1 MSEAKSKSSSLI
13 DSIAASSKA
22 ALAQT
27 AGQIQLPG
35 LEQPV
40 EVLRDTWG
48 VPHIFAKNQ
57 RDLFFAQGFVQ
68 AQDRLWQMEV
78 WRRQAEGRMSEL
90 GGPEFAE
97 RDKLARLVRYRGD
110 WDTEWAAYG
119 PDTKQIVGSFVAG
132 VNAFIDSCAD
142 NLPIEFQLTGTRPQ
156 LWTPEVCL
164 GRMAGFIMSRN
175 AAVEV
180 LRALLVKEVGQQ
192 ETSRLLPTTPDRPI
206 PDVDLAGMNDELL
219 QLFRSLTLPV
229 RIDLDGFAEAGS
241 ENGAQPAGEASA
253 GSNNWALSGKLT
265 TTGRPFLA
273 NDPHRPITVP
283 SLRYIVHLVCPPSE
297 DGPGWNVI
305 GASEPA
311 VPGVTTGHN
320 DQQAWGVTIV
330 GTDQQDFFIEE
341 TNPDDPLLY
350 RAGSEWRRMEVESQQ
365 IAVRGESQTRTVE
378 LKYTNHGPVVHE
390 DRDAN
395 RAISIRWAGS
405 EPGGAGYL
413 GSLTIDRAG
422 DWPQFL
428 EGAARWKTPSI
439 NLVYADVE
447 GHIGWI
453 AAALTPIRKGWYGI
467 LPVAG
472 SSTENEWTGWLPT
485 SDLPQKFD
493 PPEGYVATANQ
504 YNLPPGYE
512 HDIAFDWSP
521 AFRFERIDEV
531 LKDTPDG
538 NHDLNASVRLQQDAT
553 SHPARRL
560 IALLRQI
567 EIDEP
572 RLKSAAEMLLG
583 WDCVLARDSAPAALY
598 KVWEA
603 ELVQTVIRPR
613 VPEPYW
619 TVFSVRP
626 FAHVL
631 LDYLETPDAKF
642 GADPPAGRDSTLVE
656 ALRAATAT
664 LEDQLGK
671 DFAAWAWG
679 DLHRAQFR
687 HMLSPSGPNLTESQK
702 ALAASFDPPAV
713 SRDGDGQTPLATG
726 PGFDQT
732 AGASFSHICDL
743 GDWDRSLALNAPGQ
757 SGQPGSKHYSDLLER
772 WESADYFPLLFSRQ
786 AIEGATDEALLLEP

>member
-1 MSEAKSKSSSLI
+1 MSETKSKSSSLI
-13 DSIAASSKA
+13 DSIAASSQA

-27 AGQIQLPG
+27 AGKIQLAG
-35 LEQPV
+35 LKAPV

-48 VPHIFAKNQ
+48 VPHIFAQNQ

-78 WRRQAEGRMSEL
+78 WRRQAGGRMSEL

-110 WDTEWAAYG
+110 WEAEWAAYG
-119 PDTKQIVGSFVAG
+119 SDTRQIIGSFVAG
-132 VNAFIDSCAD
+132 VNAFIDSCGD
-142 NLPIEFQLTGTRPQ
+142 KLPIEFQLTGTRPQ
-156 LWTPEVCL
+156 PWTPEICL
-164 GRMAGFIMSRN
+164 SRMAGFIMSRN

-180 LRALLVKEVGQQ
+180 LRALLVREVGQQ
-192 ETSRLLPTTPDRPI
+192 ETSRLLPTTPERPL
-206 PDVDLAGMNDELL
+206 PDVDLAGMSDELL

-229 RIDLDGFAEAGS
+229 RLDPDGF
-241 ENGAQPAGEASA
+241 ENAAPANDAQPAGEASA

-265 TTGRPFLA
+265 ATGRPILA

-283 SLRYIVHLVCPPSE
+283 SLRYIVHLVCPPGE

-330 GTDQQDFFIEE
+330 NTDQQDFYIEE
-341 TNPDDPLLY
+341 THPDDPSLY
-350 RAGSEWRRMEVESQQ
+350 RHGDEWRRMEVESQP
-365 IAVRGESQTRTVE
+365 IAVRGESQPRTVE
-378 LKYTNHGPVVHE
+378 LKHTHHGPIVHE
-390 DRDAN
+390 DRAAN

-413 GSLTIDRAG
+413 GCLTVDRAR
-422 DWPQFL
+422 DWPEFL

-453 AAALTPIRKGWYGI
+453 AAALTPIRNGRDGI
-467 LPVAG
+467 LPATG
-472 SSTENEWTGWLPT
+472 SSPENDWTGWLET
-485 SDLPQKFD
+485 SALPQKFD
-493 PPEGYVATANQ
+493 PPEGYIATANQ
-504 YNLPPGYE
+504 HNLPPDYQ

-521 AFRFERIDEV
+521 AFRFQRIDEV
-531 LKDTPDG
+531 LKDTAAG
-538 NHDLNASVRLQQDAT
+538 THDLNASVRLQQDAT
-553 SHPARRL
+553 SHPARRM
-560 IALLRQI
+560 IALLSKI
-567 EIDEP
+567 VIDEP
-572 RLKSAAEMLLG
+572 VLKSLAEMLSG
-583 WDCVLARDSAPAALY
+583 WDCVLVRDSAAAALY

-613 VPEPYW
+613 VPERFW
-619 TVFSVRP
+619 NVFSVRP

-631 LDYLETPDAKF
+631 LDYLENPDAKF
-642 GADPPAGRDSTLVE
+642 GADPLAGRDSALVE
-656 ALRAATAT
+656 ALRAAAAT

-671 DFAAWAWG
+671 DPSGWAWG
-679 DLHRAQFR
+679 NLHRATFR
-687 HMLSPSGPNLTESQK
+687 HMLSPSGPSLTESQQE
-702 ALAASFDPPAV
+702 LAANLNPPAV

-732 AGASFSHICDL
+732 AGASFSHICDV

-757 SGQPGSKHYSDLLER
+757 SGQPGSKHYSDLLKR
-772 WESADYFPLLFSRQ
+772 WEEADYFPLLFSRQ
-786 AIEGATDEALLLEP
+786 AIDAATDEALLLEP

>member
-1 MSEAKSKSSSLI
+1 MSETKSSAQHLTG
-13 DSIAASSKA
+13 SIEAASKA

-78 WRRQAEGRMSEL
+78 WRRQANGSLSEI

-132 VNAFIDSCAD
+132 VNAFIDQCGD
-142 NLPIEFQLTGTRPQ
+142 NLPIEFKLTGTRPQ
-156 LWTPEVCL
+156 PWTPEVCL
-164 GRMAGFIMSRN
+164 GRMAGFVMSRN

-180 LRALLVKEVGQQ
+180 LRSLLVKEVGVQ
-192 ETSRLLPTTPDRPI
+192 ETSRLLPTSPDRPI
-206 PDVDLAGMNDELL
+206 PDVDLTGISDELL
-219 QLFRSLTLPV
+219 QLFRSLPLPV
-229 RIDLDGFAEAGS
+229 RIDLDGLQNTGS
-241 ENGAQPAGEASA
+241 ENGAQAAGEASA
-253 GSNNWALSGKLT
+253 GSNNWALSGRLT
-265 TTGRPFLA
+265 ATGQPILA

-283 SLRYIVHLVCPPSE
+283 SLRYIVHLICPPGE

-320 DQQAWGVTIV
+320 DRMAWGVTIV
-330 GTDQQDFFIEE
+330 NTDQQDFFIEE

-350 RAGSEWRRMEVESQQ
+350 RAGDEWRRMEVETQQ
-365 IAVRGESQTRTVE
+365 IAVHGESLPRQVE
-378 LKYTNHGPVVHE
+378 LKYTRHGPVVHE
-390 DRDAN
+390 DRAAN

-413 GSLTIDRAG
+413 GSLTVDRAR

-453 AAALTPIRKGWYGI
+453 AAALTPIRKGWDGI
-467 LPVAG
+467 LPSAG
-472 SSTENEWTGWLPT
+472 SSPENDWSGWLPT

-493 PPEGYVATANQ
+493 PPEGYIATANQ
-504 YNLPPGYE
+504 YNLPPDYQ

-531 LKDTPDG
+531 LKDTADG
-538 NHDLNASVRLQQDAT
+538 AHDLNASVDLQQDAT
-553 SHPARRL
+553 SHPARRM
-560 IALLRQI
+560 IALLGQI
-567 EIDEP
+567 KLDQP
-572 RLKSAAEMLLG
+572 ALKSAAELLQG
-583 WDCVLARDSAPAALY
+583 WDCVLARDSAAAALY

-613 VPEPYW
+613 VPERFW
-619 TVFSVRP
+619 GVFSVRP

-631 LDYLETPDAKF
+631 LGYLENPDPKF
-642 GADPPAGRDSTLVE
+642 GADPLAGRDSMLIE
-656 ALRAATAT
+656 ALETAT
-664 LEDQLGK
+664 KRLEDQFGK
-671 DFAAWAWG
+671 DPSAWGWG
-679 DLHRAQFR
+679 DLHRATFR

-702 ALAASFDPPAV
+702 DLTATFDPPPV

-732 AGASFSHICDL
+732 AGASFSHISDIS
-743 GDWDRSLALNAPGQ
+743 DWDRSLALNAPGQ
-757 SGQPGSKHYSDLLER
+757 SGQPGSKHYSDLLKR
-772 WESADYFPLLFSRQ
+772 WENADYFPLLFSRP
-786 AIEGATDEALLLEP
+786 AIDAATDEALLLEP